1 MDNRCFFGILAIWRL
16 RAKMWNFPIFACKLS
31 GTGRNLSPQIGL
43 SKHHFQR
50 RFIRVA
56 TVFLMRFVCLPNPE
70 TPRPGWE
77 DPVGKDQRFG
87 DSIAI
92 ASSIKRLCQAKRLT
106 QHVIA

>member
-1 MDNRCFFGILAIWRL
+1 MIKEGKLELKKVGTHFNPSDVLTKYVPASALGQHLPRL
-16 RAKMWNFPIFACKLS
+16 NIFK
-31 GTGRNLSPQIGL
+31 
-43 SKHHFQR
+43 
-50 RFIRVA
+50 
-56 TVFLMRFVCLPNPE
+56 PE

-92 ASSIKRLCQAKRLT
+92 ASSIKRLCQAKHVT